1 MTGPCGTPG
10 LLTLPNVC
18 VYCIAL
24 GWPAIVA
31 ANDVEPRLYS
41 NVPTGTNF
49 LSLGYA
55 HSEGEV
61 TFDGNVPI
69 IDADGEVDS
78 VVLSYS
84 RGLNIAGKSA
94 LLSVAMPYGEL
105 KLEGLYLGEPASGG
119 RQGRGDPRIRLA
131 MNFYGAP
138 AMSPEEFRAYR
149 QKTIIGA
156 SVSVSVPVGR
166 YVEDRLLNVG
176 TNRWSVIGQVG
187 VSQRFNK
194 WTTEAAVGFAWLSKN
209 DEVLETNT
217 LEQDPV
223 GLVRATLI
231 YHFRPGLWA
240 GAGMIYTYGGDT
252 TLNGEKRDDGQSNW
266 RTGLTVSAALARRHN
281 LQVRATEGLSARLG
295 ADFRTYAV
303 SYTYTF

>member
-1 MTGPCGTPG
+1 
-10 LLTLPNVC
+10 LLKVC
-18 VYCIAL
+18 LYCAL
-24 GWPAIVA
+24 TFPAMAA
-31 ANDVEPRLYS
+31 ANDVEPRLFS
-41 NVPTGTNF
+41 NVPVGTNF

-61 TFDGNVPI
+61 TFDSSVPI
-69 IDADGEVDS
+69 SDADGEVNS
-78 VVLSYS
+78 MVLSYS
-84 RGLNIAGKSA
+84 RGLDIAGKSA
-94 LLSVAMPYGEL
+94 LLSVVVPYGEL

-119 RQGRGDPRIRLA
+119 RQGWADPRIRLA

-138 AMSPEEFRAYR
+138 AMTPEEFRSYR

-156 SVSVSVPVGR
+156 SVSVGIPVGR
-166 YVEDRLLNVG
+166 YLEDRLLNVG

-187 VSQRFNK
+187 ISQRLNK
-194 WTTEAAVGFAWLSKN
+194 WTAEAAAGFAWLSKN

-217 LEQDPV
+217 LEQDAI

-240 GAGMIYTYGGDT
+240 GAGMVYTYGGAT
-252 TLNGEKRDDGQSNW
+252 TLNGETRDDEQGNW
-266 RTGLTVSAALARRHN
+266 RTGVTLSTALARGHN
-281 LQVRATEGLSARLG
+281 LQLRATDGLAARLG
-295 ADFRTYAV
+295 ADFTTYAV